1 MKRKIIWGLVA
12 VFVILPIGLGIIGSF
27 IPESKS
33 ESAFECLE
41 PSAEDL
47 ANIESGASEGKFE
60 IVNARY
66 VLQGNELVS
75 SIQQIAP
82 NASQEKVLAGFI
94 NDTKEIGIWTIGLS
108 GGPISA
114 INNGARNVSVWGSA
128 ATEGSSADQIREL
141 IDASS
146 EVLAVTEC
154 VNK

>member
-1 MKRKIIWGLVA
+1 MKQKIIWGLVA

-33 ESAFECLE
+33 EAAFECLE
-41 PSAEDL
+41 PSADDL
-47 ANIESGASEGKFE
+47 ANIESGASERKFE

-66 VLQGNELVS
+66 VLQGSDLVS

-94 NDTKEIGIWTIGLS
+94 NDTEEIGIWAIGLS

-114 INNGARNVSVWGSA
+114 INDGARNISVWGSA
-128 ATEGSSADQIREL
+128 ATAGSKADQIREL
-141 IDASS
+141 IDGSS
-146 EVLAVTEC
+146 EASAVSKC
-154 VNK
+154 VSN